1 MKTTPQNNPELIT
14 LEQAPTLAALFRE
27 RVRRSAGRKA
37 YVQYDSAA
45 DQWREHSWEET
56 ARQVAR
62 WQQAMRDSG
71 LKAGER
77 VMIMCHNAWEWV
89 ICDQA
94 TLGLGLVLVPIFMN
108 DRAENIAWIAN
119 DCQASLLV
127 IEGEEQWQALEPV
140 VERLASVHTIVA
152 LRSFDA
158 EHPRLL
164 QLDRWLPDAGGELA
178 EEESAPGELATIV
191 YTSGTTGRPKGVML
205 SHHNILWNIHAAL
218 KLFEIAAD
226 NLFLSFLPLSHT
238 FERTVGYY
246 LPMVCGCAIAYNR
259 SIPQL
264 AEDLALIRPTLMIS
278 VPRIFERI
286 YGRIMDK
293 LRSEPALKQ
302 KLFQRAIDTGWQRF
316 EYDQGRAGWS
326 PALLLHPLLDR
337 LVGAKVRA
345 RLGGRLRFTVCG
357 GAALSPDVARLFIGL
372 GIPVQQGYGLTETS
386 PVITANPLE
395 DNIPAS
401 VGLPLPGIEV
411 KLGEGE
417 ELLTRSP
424 SVMLGYWNNPE
435 ATAEMID
442 DDGWLHT
449 GDKARID
456 AGNHVYITGRLKE
469 IIVLATGE
477 KVPPADMENAIALDS
492 LIEQVMIVG
501 EGKPYLAALVVLNPE
516 KFTETAA
523 RLGLD
528 PSDRETLRN
537 ERLLDEVL
545 ERIRRQTTAFPGY
558 AQINRVAIL
567 DEPLT
572 PENGLLTPTLKLRRN
587 RVLAACSKE
596 VESLYAGH

>member
-1 MKTTPQNNPELIT
+1 MKTTPRNNPELIL
-14 LEQAPTLAALFRE
+14 LEEAPTLAALFRE
-27 RVRRSAGRKA
+27 RVKRSAKRKA
-37 YVQYDSAA
+37 YVQYDPNSDRWREYSWQETA
-45 DQWREHSWEET
+45 DQVS
-56 ARQVAR
+56 R

-71 LKAGER
+71 LKAGDR

-94 TLGLGLVLVPIFMN
+94 TLGLGLVLVPVFMN
-108 DRAENIAWIAN
+108 DRAENIAWIAR
-119 DCQASLLV
+119 DCSASLLV
-127 IEGEEQWQALEPV
+127 IEGEEQWRTLAPV
-140 VERLASVHTIVA
+140 VDELETLHSIVA
-152 LRSFDA
+152 LKPFTA
-158 EHPRLL
+158 EHPKLHRLD
-164 QLDRWLPDAGGELA
+164 QWLAGESGELA

-218 KLFEIAAD
+218 KLFEIGAD

-246 LPMVCGCAIAYNR
+246 LPLVCGCTIAYNR

-264 AEDLALIRPTLMIS
+264 AEDLALIRPTLLIS

-286 YGRIMDK
+286 YGRIMEK
-293 LRSEPALKQ
+293 LGKESPLKQ
-302 KLFQRAIDTGWQRF
+302 KLFLRAIEVGWSKFQ
-316 EYDQGRAGWS
+316 YDQGRRGWS
-326 PALLLHPLLDR
+326 PRLLFHPLLDR

-386 PVITANPLE
+386 PVIAANPLE

-401 VGLPLPGIEV
+401 VGLPLPGTEV
-411 KLGEGE
+411 KLGEGG

-435 ATAEMID
+435 ATMEMID
-442 DDGWLHT
+442 TKGWLHT
-449 GDKARID
+449 GDRARID
-456 AGNHVYITGRLKE
+456 DSNHIYITGRLKE

-477 KVPPADMENAIALDS
+477 KVPPADMENAIVLDP
-492 LIEQVMIVG
+492 LIEQAMVVG
-501 EGKPYLAALVVLNPE
+501 EGRPYLAVLVVLNPQAFRALADE
-516 KFTETAA
+516 LNLDSEDKRTLNDP
-523 RLGLD
+523 RLHD
-528 PSDRETLRN
+528 A
-537 ERLLDEVL
+537 VL
-545 ERIRRQTTAFPGY
+545 ERVRRQTETFPGY
-558 AQINRVAIL
+558 AQINRAAIL

-587 RVLAACSKE
+587 RILDQYSGE
-596 VESLYAGH
+596 VSTLYAGH

>member
-1 MKTTPQNNPELIT
+1 MNNPELVT
-14 LEQAPTLAALFRE
+14 LEQASTLAALFRE
-27 RVRRSAGRKA
+27 RVARSGSRTAFM
-37 YVQYDSAA
+37 QYDPAA
-45 DQWREHSWEET
+45 DRWLKHDWDDTGREVS
-56 ARQVAR
+56 R
-62 WQQAMRDSG
+62 WQQALGASG
-71 LKAGER
+71 LEKGQR
-77 VMIMCHNAWEWV
+77 VMIMCHNSREWV

-119 DCQASLLV
+119 DCEASLLV
-127 IEGEEQWQALEPV
+127 IEGEEQWRTLEPV
-140 VERLASVHTIVA
+140 LDELETIHTVVA
-152 LRSFDA
+152 LNPFDA
-158 EHPRLL
+158 SHDKLVML
-164 QLDRWLPDAGGELA
+164 QAWLPDEGGALA
-178 EEESAPGELATIV
+178 EEESRPDELATIV

-205 SHHNILWNIHAAL
+205 SHYNILWNIHAAL
-218 KLFEIAAD
+218 KLFDIAED

-246 LPMVCGCAIAYNR
+246 LPMVCGCTIAYNR

-264 AEDLALIRPTLMIS
+264 ADDLALVRPTLMIS

-286 YGRIMDK
+286 YGRIMGK
-293 LRSEPALKQ
+293 LTEESPLKR
-302 KLFQRAIDTGWQRF
+302 KLFHKAMEVGWAKF
-316 EYDQGRAGWS
+316 EHDQGRAPWS
-326 PALLLHPLLDR
+326 AQLLLHPLLDS

-357 GAALSPDVARLFIGL
+357 GAALSPDVAKLFIGL
-372 GIPVQQGYGLTETS
+372 GIPVAQGYGLTETS
-386 PVITANPLE
+386 PVIAANPLE
-395 DNIPAS
+395 NNIPAS

-411 KLGEGE
+411 KIGDNE

-424 SVMLGYWNNPE
+424 SVMLGYWNRPE

-442 DDGWLHT
+442 EEGWLHT

-456 AGNHVYITGRLKE
+456 ETNHVYITGRLKE

-501 EGKPYLAALVVLNPE
+501 EGKPYLAALVVLNPAE
-516 KFTETAA
+516 FESLAA
-523 RLGLD
+523 ELGLD
-528 PSDRETLRN
+528 PADRATLAD

-545 ERIRRQTTAFPGY
+545 ERVRRQTTAFPGY

-587 RVLAACSKE
+587 RILDAYSEE
-596 VESLYAGH
+596 VTRLYAGH

>member
-37 YVQYDSAA
+37 YVQYDP
-45 DQWREHSWEET
+45 DDEKWREYSWEET

-71 LKAGER
+71 LKSGDRA
-77 VMIMCHNAWEWV
+77 MIMCHNAWEWV

-94 TLGLGLVLVPIFMN
+94 ALGLGLVLVPIFMN

-127 IEGEEQWQALEPV
+127 IEGQEQWQALEPV
-140 VERLASVHTIVA
+140 VDRLSSIHTIVA
-152 LRSFDA
+152 LKPFDA
-158 EHPRLL
+158 AHPKLL
-164 QLDRWLPDAGGELA
+164 QLDQWLPDEGSGLA
-178 EEESAPGELATIV
+178 TEESAPEELATIV

-218 KLFEIAAD
+218 RLFDIAAD

-246 LPMVCGCAIAYNR
+246 LPMVCGCTIAYNR

-302 KLFQRAIDTGWQRF
+302 KLFERAIETGWRKF

-326 PALLLHPLLDR
+326 PFLLFHPLLDR

-357 GAALSPDVARLFIGL
+357 GAALSPEVARLFIGL

-411 KLGEGE
+411 KLGEGQ

-424 SVMLGYWNNPE
+424 SVMLGYWNNPG

-442 DDGWLHT
+442 TDGWLHT

-477 KVPPADMENAIALDS
+477 KVPPADMENAIALDG

-501 EGKPYLAALVVLNPE
+501 EGKPYLAALVVLNPGE
-516 KFTETAA
+516 FKKITGE
-523 RLGLD
+523 LGLD
-528 PSDRETLRN
+528 PSDKATLRD

-545 ERIRRQTTAFPGY
+545 ERIRRQTAAFPGY

-587 RVLAACSKE
+587 HVLDAYSEE
-596 VESLYAGH
+596 VAQLYAGH